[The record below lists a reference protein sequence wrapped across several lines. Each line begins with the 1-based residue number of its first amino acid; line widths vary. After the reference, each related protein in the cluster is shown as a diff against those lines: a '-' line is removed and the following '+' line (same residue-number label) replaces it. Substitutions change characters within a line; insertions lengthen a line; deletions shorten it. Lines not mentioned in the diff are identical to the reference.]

1 MEEQSAIH
9 STFVVEHKY
18 PQTPERVFAAFAD
31 AGKKRRWFAEGLSHD
46 LQEFELDFRVG
57 GVERYRSLFKEGTPF
72 PGVELTYEGSHHDIV
87 PNRRIVIAST
97 MSIGGWRI
105 SLSLVTV
112 DLLRTDLG
120 TDLICTNQG
129 VYFEGSG
136 GPKMREAGWRHL
148 FEQLAK
154 ELMYL
159 VPAQLQP
166 IAGAFDPALAAGEES
181 ND

>member
-1 MEEQSAIH
+1 MEEQSVIH
-9 STFVVEHKY
+9 STFVIEHKY
-18 PQTPERVFAAFAD
+18 PQSPERVFAAFAD

-57 GVERYRSLFKEGTPF
+57 GAERYRYLFKEGTPF
-72 PGVELTYEGSHHDIV
+72 PGVELTYDGSHQDIV

-97 MSIGGWRI
+97 MAIGGRRI
-105 SLSLVTV
+105 SVSLVTV
-112 DLLRTDLG
+112 ELLPADQG

-154 ELMYL
+154 ELMSL
-159 VPAQLQP
+159 VPGPLQSM
-166 IAGAFDPALAAGEES
+166 AVALDPALAIGVET
-181 ND
+181 DD